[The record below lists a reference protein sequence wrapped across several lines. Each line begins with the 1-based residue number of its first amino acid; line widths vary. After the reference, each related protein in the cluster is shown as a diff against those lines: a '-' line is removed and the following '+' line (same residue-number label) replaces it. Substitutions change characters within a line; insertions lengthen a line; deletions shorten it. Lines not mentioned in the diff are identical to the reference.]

1 MMDQNRKDELDALFE
16 RTLRDFVAGENPPE
30 RVWTNIRARVQEPRQ
45 QTQSRFGYL
54 RHLGTEV
61 MSWGSDVGTTVQ
73 IILASLYIRGNGEG
87 WTERLVVTGHST
99 VPLHYSIHH

>member
-1 MMDQNRKDELDALFE
+1 MDQNRKDELDVLFE
-16 RTLRDFVAGENPPE
+16 RTLRDFVAGETPPD
-30 RVWTNIRARVQEPRQ
+30 RVWTSIRTRVQESRQ

-73 IILASLYIRGNGEG
+73 IILASLYIRGNGEE
-87 WTERLVVTGHST
+87 WTERLITTGHST